1 MRLTSVALAAG
12 ISAITACGG
21 SGDGGTTT
29 PPPPPTVQIVSLSK
43 SSALIEPSESVTITA
58 TPRDANG
65 NALSGKTV
73 SWSANPSTGTVT
85 LAPNGASVTITGSAA
100 GQASVTATVDQIS
113 STPMTVTVSN
123 SIPTTANVAVGSGG
137 DIFTPNQVDLKA
149 GGTVTYSW
157 AAGPHNVTFIAPPAS
172 VPNSGDQVAGY
183 TFPVT
188 FTTAGTYDYQCT
200 IHAGMRGTITVHP

>member
-1 MRLTSVALAAG
+1 MRLTSVTLAAG
-12 ISAITACGG
+12 LSAIAACGG
-21 SGDGGTTT
+21 SSDGSTTT
-29 PPPPPTVQIVSLSK
+29 PPPPPTVQIVSLSR

-73 SWSANPSTGTVT
+73 SWSANPSTGAVT

-100 GQASVTATVDQIS
+100 GQASVTATVDQVN

-123 SIPTTANVAVGSGG
+123 NIPTTADVAVGSGG
-137 DIFTPNQVDLKA
+137 DTFTPSQVDLKA

-157 AAGPHNVTFIAPPAS
+157 AAGPHNVTFISPPSS

-183 TFPVT
+183 TLPVT